1 MRELTGVWTCWKLS
15 QCHDGNM
22 NMLQWGCKRK
32 SGESNPGRRW
42 GEQKGFLKETKRV
55 FCHER
60 KGMHPK
66 EGYDIYRDLYGS

>member
-1 MRELTGVWTCWKLS
+1 MGMQKKEWGVQPREEMG
-15 QCHDGNM
+15 
-22 NMLQWGCKRK
+22 
-32 SGESNPGRRW
+32 

-66 EGYDIYRDLYGS
+66 EGYDIYRDLYGR